1 MSWKCLQNYI
11 GNSTYLIWMQQG
23 NTKNIQQTVKPLV
36 KLVQVNKEILFI
48 WAGFVFCCCCCYKTD
63 FFAIIM
69 EQTLLLQNEEL
80 FWSL

>member
-1 MSWKCLQNYI
+1 MKMPTELHWQLYL
-11 GNSTYLIWMQQG
+11 LIWMLQG

-48 WAGFVFCCCCCYKTD
+48 WAGFVFCCCCYKIA

-80 FWSL
+80 F

>member
-1 MSWKCLQNYI
+1 
-11 GNSTYLIWMQQG
+11 MQQG

-48 WAGFVFCCCCCYKTD
+48 WAGFVFYCCCYKTA

-69 EQTLLLQNEEL
+69 EQRLLLQNEEL
-80 FWSL
+80 F